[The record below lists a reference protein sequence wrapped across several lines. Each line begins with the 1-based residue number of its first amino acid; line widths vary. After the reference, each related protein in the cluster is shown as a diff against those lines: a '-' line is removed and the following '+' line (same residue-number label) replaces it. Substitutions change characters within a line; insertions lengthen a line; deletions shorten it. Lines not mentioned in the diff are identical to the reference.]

1 MIIIIFIFRLFNSL
15 FLIKFCNFELVTIIN
30 KMHELSI
37 VMGIVKIAEDETA
50 KVKENTVAKI
60 ELEIGQLAGVEL
72 DALNFV
78 WESAVKDSVLEQA
91 LKTII
96 EIPGKAICAD
106 CDCEFYLNNI
116 FDSCPNCNSNFKG
129 IIQGKELRVKSLEVI

>member
-1 MIIIIFIFRLFNSL
+1 MIIIIFIFSLFNSL

-50 KVKENTVAKI
+50 KVKENTVTKI
-60 ELEIGQLAGVEL
+60 ELEIGQLAGIEL

-78 WESAVKDSVLEQA
+78 WESAVKDSVLEHA

-96 EIPGKAICAD
+96 EVPGKAICAD